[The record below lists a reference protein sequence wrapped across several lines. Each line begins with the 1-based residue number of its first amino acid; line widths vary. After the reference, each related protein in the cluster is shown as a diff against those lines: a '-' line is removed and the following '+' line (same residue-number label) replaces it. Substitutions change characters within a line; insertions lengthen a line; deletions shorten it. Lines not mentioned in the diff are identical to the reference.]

1 MNQAQLQHLLQRY
14 QQGTCTP
21 EEQQLIEAWYAAL
34 GAQELPPLPTDE
46 RQQLQA
52 TLWQRIAQDT
62 VALHQSE
69 TSTPQPNPWWRTG
82 LTRWAAAATLV
93 VGLGTAGIGFL
104 RSSRPDTTHSQP
116 TTVATTTKAAA
127 APEVYANTTQK
138 TTTIRLAD
146 GSTVELAPGSRLQCS
161 KQLPGPY
168 RRVYL
173 TGEALFDV
181 KHDAKRPFLV
191 VTDKLIT
198 TVLGTRFT
206 VRAYANQPQ
215 ATVKVRRGKVRVSPR
230 LPGARDEEALPATLA
245 SVVVRPNQQ
254 AVYEPAAQELKKELV
269 TQPDVLVSQSF
280 AFDDQPVADVL
291 EALKKAYGVDIIY
304 DKDVLATCTVT
315 LVLKE
320 GSFFD
325 KLTTLCKTLGASYEL
340 QNTQVVVHSR
350 SCRS

>member
-21 EEQQLIEAWYAAL
+21 EEQQLLEAWYAAL
-34 GAQELPPLPTDE
+34 GTQELPPLPADE
-46 RQQLQA
+46 RQHLQA
-52 TLWQRIAQDT
+52 ALWQRIAQDT
-62 VALHQSE
+62 VAVHQTEASA
-69 TSTPQPNPWWRTG
+69 SQPSAWWQTG
-82 LTRWAAAATLV
+82 LARWAAAAVLT
-93 VGLGTAGIGFL
+93 VGLGTASISL
-104 RSSRPDTTHSQP
+104 LQSSRDAAPYSQIP
-116 TTVATTTKAAA
+116 AATTKASAA
-127 APEVYANTTQK
+127 SEVYANTTQK

-161 KQLPGPY
+161 KQLAGSY

-181 KHDAKRPFLV
+181 THDAKRPFQV
-191 VTDKLIT
+191 ITDKLVT

-230 LPGARDEEALPATLA
+230 LPGESGAETLPPTLA

-269 TQPDVLVSQSF
+269 TQPDVLVTQSF

-340 QNTQVVVHSR
+340 RDTQVVVHSR